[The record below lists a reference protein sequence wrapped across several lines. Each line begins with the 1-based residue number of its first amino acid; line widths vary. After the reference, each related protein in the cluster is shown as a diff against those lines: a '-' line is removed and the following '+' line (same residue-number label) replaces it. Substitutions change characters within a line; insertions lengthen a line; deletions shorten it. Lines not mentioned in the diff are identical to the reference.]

1 MIAGSRSHGLDL
13 LLCQSVQSAH
23 LDDLDGVTEDGSD
36 LRDQICARRLADGD
50 GAYFFHGLPPVVL
63 YL

>member
-1 MIAGSRSHGLDL
+1 MVRIPP
-13 LLCQSVQSAH
+13 CQSVQSAH

-36 LRDQICARRLADGD
+36 FVDQICARRLADGD
-50 GAYFFHGLPPVVL
+50 GNSFFSMGYLLVVL